1 MTLFDS
7 RDILA
12 QNLIMQQK
20 LGATNVAILQR
31 NLASAKAVLRDR
43 FKPTADKLGLEVQPF
58 YYDDTTDWT
67 TFAAT
72 VLSTNPDGIDMPAAQ
87 DAECLAAIPAF
98 RNAGFEGTLHASSC
112 AEYVDKLP
120 IEQATGIINHNEFFY
135 PTMEEDKIPAKAKSD
150 LAIFDK
156 YMKRDVPNLNSIV
169 YGQLGF
175 HIAVQAADMLRQV
188 EGEITPESVAAAMPT
203 TKGPMFFRESGYD
216 CSENYWPPDSAACS
230 AEVVYTRLNKDKVKE
245 ILDINPINTD
255 AVRRGEADGRRS
267 LEGRSATVADRPS
280 EQPGGL
286 GRLHGALVAEV
297 ARLEQLG
304 VLAQLGRVARGDDLA
319 VSEDVAAVGDPERGE
334 DVLLDEQHGH
344 APLVGD
350 LTDRREQLLDDDRRQ
365 PEAHLVEHHHLRVGD
380 EGPGECQHLLLAAR
394 EQSGPAW
401 QHAPQRREVLQHG
414 VDVDLR
420 LAVLTQAQ
428 VVGHG
433 ELVEQAAPLR
443 HDAEAASGDLVRLA
457 PWARVRPSPRPR
469 RRGPAGRRRW

>member
-1 MTLFDS
+1 MRPRLLVAAACATGLLLAAACGDDDDSGGAATTAAGGAVTTAASATTEGSTDTTGGGSETTGGGSATTAAPQKADMSKPPVVVGFHNLEGGQISLPEIREAFLSGVKYVNEELGGINGRPMEAETCNLDVTPESSVNCANQFVEKNVVVAVQGVDVAADAALPIWEQAGLVDIAFAGFSPGLNASRGKAFVTLFDS

-20 LGATNVAILQR
+20 LGAKNVAILQR
-31 NLASAKAVLRDR
+31 NLASAKAYYDSVE
-43 FKPTADKLGLEVQPF
+43 KPTADKLGLGLQPF

-120 IEQATGIINHNEFFY
+120 IEQAAGIINHNEFFY

-188 EGEITPESVAAAMPT
+188 EGDITPESVAAAMPN

-216 CSENYWPPDSAACS
+216 CSKNYWPPDSAACS
-230 AEVVYTRLNKDKVKE
+230 AEVVYTQLNEDKVKE

-255 AVRRGEADGRRS
+255 S
-267 LEGRSATVADRPS
+267 
-280 EQPGGL
+280 
-286 GRLHGALVAEV
+286 
-297 ARLEQLG
+297 
-304 VLAQLGRVARGDDLA
+304 
-319 VSEDVAAVGDPERGE
+319 
-334 DVLLDEQHGH
+334 
-344 APLVGD
+344 
-350 LTDRREQLLDDDRRQ
+350 
-365 PEAHLVEHHHLRVGD
+365 
-380 EGPGECQHLLLAAR
+380 
-394 EQSGPAW
+394 
-401 QHAPQRREVLQHG
+401 
-414 VDVDLR
+414 
-420 LAVLTQAQ
+420 
-428 VVGHG
+428 
-433 ELVEQAAPLR
+433 
-443 HDAEAASGDLVRLA
+443 
-457 PWARVRPSPRPR
+457 VRP
-469 RRGPAGRRRW
+469 AG